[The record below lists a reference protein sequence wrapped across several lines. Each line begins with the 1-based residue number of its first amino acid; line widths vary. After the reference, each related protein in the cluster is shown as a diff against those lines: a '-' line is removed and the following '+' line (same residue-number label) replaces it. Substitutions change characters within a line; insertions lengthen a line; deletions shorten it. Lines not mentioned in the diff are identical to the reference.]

1 MAAKEENEI
10 ADAIKDLA
18 EAVNK
23 LADAIAI
30 DEPLN
35 YSIGRGLQAIADA
48 GIQN

>member
-1 MAAKEENEI
+1 MTTKEENEI
-10 ADAIKDLA
+10 AVAIKDLA

-35 YSIGRGLQAIADA
+35 YSIGRGLNSIAEAI
-48 GIQN
+48 